1 MIQTFLYDAEG
12 RDREVELTPEAVAD
26 LAPHH
31 LLWVDV
37 TAPDG
42 AEIARLKALFRLSPQ
57 SIVALKRPATT
68 FSLDNYGDYFH
79 CDVPAVVRQ
88 PDGAPGLPRTAAR
101 ARVDFIVAAQ
111 WLVTTHA
118 EGPAFLKQFRDQDKA
133 ETLIGALTGPQL
145 AASLLDW
152 HLEAYLGALE
162 DVETFVDG
170 LDARILAR
178 PRVREALL
186 GEVMIG
192 RRYVSSL
199 RRLLGPQRSVFYGV
213 SRPDFSQI
221 AGTEAA
227 VHYAAL
233 ERRFERTL
241 DAVEHGRDLM
251 QSSFDLFTT
260 RTAETTN
267 MLLRRLT
274 FLSLLLVGLGAL
286 VSVFGMDYQPP
297 YAKSHLAFWVV
308 AGVLLAI
315 AAGGLIF
322 ARSRKWI

>member
-12 RDREVELTPEAVAD
+12 RDREVELTPEAVAN
-26 LAPHH
+26 LAEHN
-31 LLWVDV
+31 LLWVDA
-37 TAPDG
+37 TAPDA
-42 AEIARLKALFRLSPQ
+42 AEIARLKALFSLS
-57 SIVALKRPATT
+57 SHCAAALKRPTAT

-88 PDGAPGLPRTAAR
+88 PKDPEGLPRTAAR

-111 WLVTTHA
+111 WLITVHA
-118 EGPAFLKQFRDQDKA
+118 EDLAFLQQFRDQDKA
-133 ETLIGALTGPQL
+133 ETLIGALTGPQV

-186 GEVMIG
+186 GEVMVG

-221 AGTEAA
+221 AGIQAA

-267 MLLRRLT
+267 LLLRRLT

-297 YAKSHLAFWVV
+297 YAKSAVAFWVV
-308 AGVLLAI
+308 AGVLVTI